1 MSKQRPAIAIESSK
15 ILTERPIQT
24 NGLFTS
30 VVVAYTITKAERSDG
45 GNIHPL
51 TETPKNPNIVASTKK
66 IPGKRNKTN
75 PAAYR
80 W

>member
-1 MSKQRPAIAIESSK
+1 MNIAEI
-15 ILTERPIQT
+15 
-24 NGLFTS
+24 
-30 VVVAYTITKAERSDG
+30 SDG
-45 GNIHPL
+45 GNIHPW
-51 TETPKNPNIVASTKK
+51 TEIPKKPKNVARIKK